1 MGRYGVGGKKTTLP
15 GGRKKK
21 TSFDKK
27 ASKAEVSPLMV
38 DDEASMRSTSSRLD
52 KEKDRASQRR
62 ERDEK
67 RKKRDKQIA
76 DSSKSKK
83 KKSSKPKLS
92 QEERDAKDSQLG
104 CWHKTKQILVK
115 IVHLLDAAI
124 GLTFLIYGCLINAE
138 FANPAMDA
146 VITTIAFGS
155 TMLFT
160 SIMGVIGFY
169 SRMCSRCGLVLSG
182 YTSPVIALF
191 YLVFIVL
198 LLASPETVFG
208 YLDENKDV
216 MYLNDAE
223 ILLLKQLVPFF
234 CIVLA
239 SLAAI
244 EIIRFIVL
252 RDIRATLLRFDA
264 ANKRI
269 HNSLVSSK
277 KSSHR
282 SSSKRSSKRSNSSR
296 SSLTEPLMGDE
307 EEGKVSGDDDY

>member
-1 MGRYGVGGKKTTLP
+1 MGRYGIGAKKTTLP

-27 ASKAEVSPLMV
+27 APKEISPLMV
-38 DDEASMRSTSSRLD
+38 DDDASKRSTSSRLD
-52 KEKDRASQRR
+52 KEKDRASQRK

-67 RKKRDKQIA
+67 RKKRDKQLA
-76 DSSKSKK
+76 NSSKSKK

-92 QEERDAKDSQLG
+92 QEERDAKDSKLG

-115 IVHLLDAAI
+115 TVHLIDAAI

-146 VITTIAFGS
+146 VIATIAFGS

-160 SIMGVIGFY
+160 SIMGAIGFY
-169 SRMCSRCGLVLSG
+169 SSMCSRCGLLLSG

-191 YLVFIVL
+191 YLFFIVI

-208 YLDENKDV
+208 YLEENKDV

-223 ILLLKQLVPFF
+223 ILLLKQLLPVFY
-234 CIVLA
+234 IGMA

-269 HNSLVSSK
+269 HNSLASSK
-277 KSSHR
+277 KPSHR

-296 SSLTEPLMGDE
+296 SGLTEPLMGDE
-307 EEGKVSGDDDY
+307 EEGNVSDDDDY

>member
-1 MGRYGVGGKKTTLP
+1 MGRYGLGSKKTTLS

-27 ASKAEVSPLMV
+27 ASNAEVSPLMV
-38 DDEASMRSTSSRLD
+38 DDASIRSTSSRLD
-52 KEKDRASQRR
+52 KEKDRASYRK

-67 RKKRDKQIA
+67 RKKRDKQIV

-115 IVHLLDAAI
+115 IVHLIDAAI

-169 SRMCSRCGLVLSG
+169 SRMCSRFGLILSG

-191 YLVFIVL
+191 YLVFVVL
-198 LLASPETVFG
+198 LLSSPETVFG
-208 YLDENKDV
+208 YLEENKDV

-223 ILLLKQLVPFF
+223 ILLLKQLLPFF

-264 ANKRI
+264 ANERI
-269 HNSLVSSK
+269 HK
-277 KSSHR
+277 
-282 SSSKRSSKRSNSSR
+282 SSSKQSSKRSNSSF
-296 SSLTEPLMGDE
+296 SGLTEPLTGDE
-307 EEGKVSGDDDY
+307 EEGKVSNDDYD